1 MESKRREKYKQR
13 KKRKILITKIF
24 SFILLGIIIIFFLNK
39 LGFFNVN
46 SIEVVGNKD
55 VSKSEIIKRSS
66 FEIGNN
72 FFDISKKNRETD
84 INSIPKIKESKI
96 KFYIGGKIK
105 ILVTERDPIMQINN
119 YTDYYIIDNEFRLID
134 ILNKPLVDCKYLYG
148 INVNK
153 VKLGDYLLKK
163 EDKKKEF
170 LKALF
175 KSQTIFK
182 EIEKIELKNK
192 KVLLSNKDNLEI
204 DFGSYNDIEY
214 KLDMLKQILEDIR
227 SSNRN
232 ISKIYMEQGK
242 NPVAV
247 EETDYNKNSNLI
259 EEKANDSNEIME
271 SNSIN

>member
-105 ILVTERDPIMQINN
+105 ILVTEREPIMQINN

-163 EDKKKEF
+163 EEKKKTF

>member
-1 MESKRREKYKQR
+1 
-13 KKRKILITKIF
+13 
-24 SFILLGIIIIFFLNK
+24 
-39 LGFFNVN
+39 
-46 SIEVVGNKD
+46 
-55 VSKSEIIKRSS
+55 
-66 FEIGNN
+66 
-72 FFDISKKNRETD
+72 
-84 INSIPKIKESKI
+84 
-96 KFYIGGKIK
+96 
-105 ILVTERDPIMQINN
+105 MQINN

-134 ILNKPLVDCKYLYG
+134 ILNKPLGDCKYLYG

-163 EDKKKEF
+163 EEKKKEF

-175 KSQTIFK
+175 KSEAIFK

-192 KVLLSNKDNLEI
+192 NVLLSNKDNLEI

-214 KLDMLKQILEDIR
+214 KLDMLKQILEDIE

-259 EEKANDSNEIME
+259 EEKVNDSNEIME

>member
-24 SFILLGIIIIFFLNK
+24 SLILLGIIIIFFLNK

-105 ILVTERDPIMQINN
+105 ILVTEREPIMQINN

-134 ILNKPLVDCKYLYG
+134 ILNKPLGDCKYLYG

-163 EDKKKEF
+163 EEKKKEF

-175 KSQTIFK
+175 KSEAIFK

-192 KVLLSNKDNLEI
+192 NVLLSNKDNLEI

-214 KLDMLKQILEDIR
+214 KLDMLKQILEDIE

-259 EEKANDSNEIME
+259 EEKVNDSNEIME